1 LADTKP
7 RMTVFAGT
15 NGAGKSTITRHL
27 TEGLGV
33 IIDLDRM
40 VREQR
45 SDYFTVGKEVIKSV
59 EQYIQTN
66 TSFSIE
72 TTLSSKIIFHQM
84 EMAKASGFE
93 IHAYYVG
100 LHDVD
105 LHILRVQERVKRGGH
120 FISEE
125 DIRRRYDRSLKNLPK
140 LIELADKVSVI
151 DNTVTPVHLI
161 QFEVGRQVSKLEHLP
176 DWATLHLRR
185 FFN

>member
-1 LADTKP
+1 MTETKP

-27 TEGLGV
+27 TDELGV

-40 VREQR
+40 VREQG
-45 SDYFTVGKEVIKSV
+45 SDYFTVGKQVIKSV
-59 EQYIQTN
+59 EQYIQTS

-72 TTLSSKIIFHQM
+72 TTLSSKIIFQQV
-84 EMAKASGFE
+84 EKARASGFE

-100 LHDVD
+100 LLDVD

-125 DIRRRYDRSLKNLPK
+125 DIRRRYDRSLKNLPR
-140 LIELADKVSVI
+140 LIELADRVSVI
-151 DNTVTPVHLI
+151 DNTVTPVQLI
-161 QFEVGRQVSKLEHLP
+161 QFEAGRLVFKRDLLP
-176 DWATLHLRR
+176 DWVTVHLSQLI
-185 FFN
+185 N